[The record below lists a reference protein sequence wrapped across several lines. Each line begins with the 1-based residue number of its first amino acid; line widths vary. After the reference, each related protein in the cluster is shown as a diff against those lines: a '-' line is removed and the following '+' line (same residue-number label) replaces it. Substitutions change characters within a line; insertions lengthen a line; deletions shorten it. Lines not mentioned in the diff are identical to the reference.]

1 MSQAKV
7 PLRVTAAEYRRSQG
21 QRQAQRNGAGW
32 ENVFQ
37 GHAARSGV
45 LCIRFPNGCKTIPG
59 PGGKPRLIRVRTPF
73 DWILSHQG
81 KAGFVDTKSTTE
93 LDVHLCTQV
102 SDHQLAALRALEM
115 QGHVC
120 GYVVFFPK
128 AERRRVLPCA
138 SVGGTGAAGQS
149 AAGTRVSR
157 RNFARTGR
165 EAPVHSRI
173 GWRNSSR
180 TPNRSRGARGSWVR
194 LRSSG
199 TGLGPGFRDGA
210 CHTGTVQARRE
221 RGVDRFSFGS
231 RGDSLSWRTSST
243 KR

>member
-45 LCIRFPNGCKTIPG
+45 LCLRFPNGCKTIPG
-59 PGGKPRLIRVRTPF
+59 PGGRPRLIRVRTPF

-81 KAGFVDTKSTTE
+81 KAGFVDTKSTTS
-93 LDVHLCTQV
+93 LTFTYTQV

-120 GYVVFFPK
+120 GYVVFFQK
-128 AERRRVLPCA
+128 LNV
-138 SVGGTGAAGQS
+138 V
-149 AAGTRVSR
+149 V
-157 RNFARTGR
+157 F
-165 EAPVHSRI
+165 
-173 GWRNSSR
+173 
-180 TPNRSRGARGSWVR
+180 
-194 LRSSG
+194 
-199 TGLGPGFRDGA
+199 FRA
-210 CHTGTVQARRE
+210 HQLVALEPR
-221 RGVDRFSFGS
+221 
-231 RGDSLSWRTSST
+231 DSLRPEQGLVVGTLLELDV
-243 KR
+243 KRLFTHE